1 VPDWSDF
8 MIYVIFLW
16 FLIISLILVLIKQ
29 LNIKRNFIICIFI
42 SISIILFILNI
53 NQCISAAI
61 DGCILWYKSILPTT
75 FPFIVICNLLI
86 YHDGIG
92 LYSKFLSPLIC
103 KPLGLSKNCS
113 FPIVASILCG
123 YPLGAKYCVDLY
135 SMEYIKKDEYER
147 LLNIASNVGPLFLI
161 GSVGGTLLGNISLG
175 YILLFGNYLSII
187 FIGFMTKKKRTEM
200 KLSSLPCPKYEIT
213 NFGSSMKNAVQNGIN
228 TTLSI
233 GGFII
238 IFSVV
243 ISLIKSNA
251 YFYIIFEHLETFL
264 SLPSGTLYCL
274 FLGSIEM
281 TNGCNIISTLSLSLP
296 LKLSIIS
303 FLCSFS
309 GLAVIAQVS
318 SFVSETKINYGKY
331 VLFKIIQGIFSFIVT
346 YILVT
351 LLPTSIYTS
360 NFRINSSTSVYEYLY
375 PLIILTTLTLLLL
388 ILNKVSKLFFHAT

>member
-1 VPDWSDF
+1 
-8 MIYVIFLW
+8 MIYIFILW
-16 FLIISLILVLIKQ
+16 FLIISLIIVLIKQ
-29 LNIKRNFIICIFI
+29 LNIKKNFIICIFI
-42 SISIILFILNI
+42 SILIILFILNI
-53 NQCISAAI
+53 NQCITAAI
-61 DGCILWYKSILPTT
+61 DGCKLWYKSILPTT
-75 FPFIVICNLLI
+75 FPFIVICNLLT
-86 YHDGIG
+86 YYDGIS
-92 LYSKFLSPLIC
+92 LYSKFLGPLIC
-103 KPLGLSKNCS
+103 KPLGLSKTCS

-135 SMEYIKKDEYER
+135 SMDYIKKDEYER

-161 GSVGGTLLGNISLG
+161 GSVGGTLLGNVSLG
-175 YILLFGNYLSII
+175 YILLIGNYLSII
-187 FIGFMTKKKRTEM
+187 FIGLITKKKRTTI
-200 KLSSLPCPKYEIT
+200 KSSSLPCPKYEIT
-213 NFGSSMKNAVQNGIN
+213 NFGSSIKNAVQNGIN

-243 ISLIKSNA
+243 ISLIKSNV
-251 YFYIIFEHLETFL
+251 YLYVIFEHLEILFN
-264 SLPSGTLYCL
+264 LPAGTLYCL

-281 TNGCNIISTLSLSLP
+281 TNGCSIISTLSLSLP

-331 VLFKIIQGIFSFIVT
+331 IFFKIIQGIFSFIIT
-346 YILVT
+346 YISFI

-360 NFRINSSTSVYEYLY
+360 NLVINTYTCMYVYLY
-375 PLIILTTLTLLLL
+375 PILILTTLTLLLV
-388 ILNKVSKLFFHAT
+388 ILNKFSKLFFHTT